1 MASNNKSISVA
12 EILCT
17 LAFIAASF
25 LMVLGWNYE
34 GESLPMSVI
43 LTLVV
48 DVLLLVL
55 LCGAVKLKK
64 SKPFHKTLWR
74 VLEWMLIVLYVCLA
88 LVAMLPVLSK
98 FVYTE
103 WTGSQ
108 TIATALEEDHERV
121 NTLFNDFKAAC
132 DQKLNTTKRG
142 LVNLQNAGY
151 AGKHNLA
158 TSEVRNFIK
167 EHLNGGG
174 DEHLDNSNIRA
185 YYEGETAAIASLRET
200 VRYFSSYDSYKE
212 AAFFERPTR
221 ARELQVAYDSVTS
234 QLQTFAAQHPYPSIT
249 RSNEMYKH
257 PNPSIPR
264 SDEMFKHPNPSVKR
278 SNEMYKHPQPSVKR
292 SAEMYQYRFEA
303 PEVQLE
309 ASAFKQALGKAQSFN
324 LAGFFIFLLVNF
336 FILLPYITTMRPQ
349 LIRTLGKSGKDLGG
363 VPLTPED

>member
-221 ARELQVAYDSVTS
+221 ARELQAAYDSVTS

-249 RSNEMYKH
+249 RSAERYKH
-257 PNPSIPR
+257 PY
-264 SDEMFKHPNPSVKR
+264 PSVKR
-278 SNEMYKHPQPSVKR
+278 SD
-292 SAEMYQYRFEA
+292 EMYQYRFEA

-336 FILLPYITTMRPQ
+336 FILLPYIAAMRPQ

>member
-55 LCGAVKLKK
+55 LYGAVKLKK

-121 NTLFNDFKAAC
+121 NTLFNDFKVAC

-151 AGKHNLA
+151 AGNHNLA
-158 TSEVRNFIK
+158 ISEVRNFIK

-249 RSNEMYKH
+249 RSVEMYKH
-257 PNPSIPR
+257 PNPSITR
-264 SDEMFKHPNPSVKR
+264 LVKT
-278 SNEMYKHPQPSVKR
+278 
-292 SAEMYQYRFEA
+292 YQYRFEA

-309 ASAFKQALGKAQSFN
+309 ASAFKQALGNAQSFN

-336 FILLPYITTMRPQ
+336 FILLPYIAAMRPQ

>member
-108 TIATALEEDHERV
+108 TVATALEEDHERV

-249 RSNEMYKH
+249 RSAEMYKH
-257 PNPSIPR
+257 PY
-264 SDEMFKHPNPSVKR
+264 PSVKR
-278 SNEMYKHPQPSVKR
+278 SD
-292 SAEMYQYRFEA
+292 EMYQYRFEA

>member
-108 TIATALEEDHERV
+108 TVATALEEDHERV
-121 NTLFNDFKAAC
+121 NTLFNEFKAAC

-174 DEHLDNSNIRA
+174 DEHLDKSNIRA

-249 RSNEMYKH
+249 RSAEMYQH
-257 PNPSIPR
+257 PNPSITR
-264 SDEMFKHPNPSVKR
+264 SVKT
-278 SNEMYKHPQPSVKR
+278 
-292 SAEMYQYRFEA
+292 YQYRFEA

-324 LAGFFIFLLVNF
+324 LAGFLIFLLVNF
-336 FILLPYITTMRPQ
+336 FILLPYIAAMRPQ

-363 VPLTPED
+363 VPLILDD

>member
-55 LCGAVKLKK
+55 LYGAVKLKK

-108 TIATALEEDHERV
+108 TVATALEEDHERV

-234 QLQTFAAQHPYPSIT
+234 QLQTFAAQHPNPSIT
-249 RSNEMYKH
+249 RS
-257 PNPSIPR
+257 
-264 SDEMFKHPNPSVKR
+264 V
-278 SNEMYKHPQPSVKR
+278 
-292 SAEMYQYRFEA
+292 AMYQYRFEA

-324 LAGFFIFLLVNF
+324 LAGFLIFLLVNF
-336 FILLPYITTMRPQ
+336 FILLPYIAAMRPQ

>member
-34 GESLPMSVI
+34 GESLPMSII

-55 LCGAVKLKK
+55 LYGAVKLKK

-249 RSNEMYKH
+249 RSAERYKH
-257 PNPSIPR
+257 PY
-264 SDEMFKHPNPSVKR
+264 PSVKR
-278 SNEMYKHPQPSVKR
+278 SD
-292 SAEMYQYRFEA
+292 EMYQYRFEA

-336 FILLPYITTMRPQ
+336 FILLHYITTMRPQ

>member
-108 TIATALEEDHERV
+108 TVATALEEDHERV

-151 AGKHNLA
+151 AGNHNLA
-158 TSEVRNFIK
+158 ISEVRNFIK

-249 RSNEMYKH
+249 RSAEMYKH
-257 PNPSIPR
+257 PNPSITR
-264 SDEMFKHPNPSVKR
+264 SVK
-278 SNEMYKHPQPSVKR
+278 
-292 SAEMYQYRFEA
+292 MYQYRFEA

-336 FILLPYITTMRPQ
+336 FILLPYIAAMRPQ

>member
-174 DEHLDNSNIRA
+174 DEHLDKSNIRA

-249 RSNEMYKH
+249 RSAEMYKH
-257 PNPSIPR
+257 PNPSIT
-264 SDEMFKHPNPSVKR
+264 KSVK
-278 SNEMYKHPQPSVKR
+278 
-292 SAEMYQYRFEA
+292 MYQYRFEA

-336 FILLPYITTMRPQ
+336 FILLPYIAAMRPQ

>member
-108 TIATALEEDHERV
+108 TVATALEEDHERV

-185 YYEGETAAIASLRET
+185 YDEGETAAIASLRET

-249 RSNEMYKH
+249 RSAEMYKH
-257 PNPSIPR
+257 PNPSIT
-264 SDEMFKHPNPSVKR
+264 KSVK
-278 SNEMYKHPQPSVKR
+278 
-292 SAEMYQYRFEA
+292 MYQYRFEA

-336 FILLPYITTMRPQ
+336 FILLPYIAAMRPQ

>member
-132 DQKLNTTKRG
+132 EQKLNTTKRG

-174 DEHLDNSNIRA
+174 DEHLDESNIRA
-185 YYEGETAAIASLRET
+185 YDEGETAAIASLRET

-249 RSNEMYKH
+249 RSAEMYQH
-257 PNPSIPR
+257 PNSSIT
-264 SDEMFKHPNPSVKR
+264 KSVK
-278 SNEMYKHPQPSVKR
+278 
-292 SAEMYQYRFEA
+292 MYQYRFET

-309 ASAFKQALGKAQSFN
+309 ASAFKQALGNAQSFN

-336 FILLPYITTMRPQ
+336 FILLPYIAAMRPQ

>member
-108 TIATALEEDHERV
+108 TVATALEEDHERV
-121 NTLFNDFKAAC
+121 NTLFNEFKAAC
-132 DQKLNTTKRG
+132 DQKLNTTKSG

-158 TSEVRNFIK
+158 TSVVRNFIK

-249 RSNEMYKH
+249 RS
-257 PNPSIPR
+257 
-264 SDEMFKHPNPSVKR
+264 
-278 SNEMYKHPQPSVKR
+278 
-292 SAEMYQYRFEA
+292 AEMYQYRFEA

-336 FILLPYITTMRPQ
+336 FILLPYIAAMRPQ

>member
-55 LCGAVKLKK
+55 LYGAVKLKK

-108 TIATALEEDHERV
+108 TVATALEEDHERV

-249 RSNEMYKH
+249 RSAEMYKH
-257 PNPSIPR
+257 PNPSITR
-264 SDEMFKHPNPSVKR
+264 SVK
-278 SNEMYKHPQPSVKR
+278 
-292 SAEMYQYRFEA
+292 MYQYRFEA

-309 ASAFKQALGKAQSFN
+309 ASAFKQALGNAQSFN

-336 FILLPYITTMRPQ
+336 FILLPYIAAMRPQ

>member
-108 TIATALEEDHERV
+108 TVATALEEDHERV

-221 ARELQVAYDSVTS
+221 ARELQAAYDSVTS

-249 RSNEMYKH
+249 RSAEMYKH
-257 PNPSIPR
+257 PNPSITR
-264 SDEMFKHPNPSVKR
+264 SV
-278 SNEMYKHPQPSVKR
+278 
-292 SAEMYQYRFEA
+292 EMYQYRFEA

-309 ASAFKQALGKAQSFN
+309 ASAFKQALGNAQSFN

-336 FILLPYITTMRPQ
+336 FILLPYIAAMRPQ

>member
-64 SKPFHKTLWR
+64 SKPFHKTIWR

-108 TIATALEEDHERV
+108 TVATALEEDHERV

-249 RSNEMYKH
+249 RSAEMYKH
-257 PNPSIPR
+257 PNPSITR
-264 SDEMFKHPNPSVKR
+264 SVK
-278 SNEMYKHPQPSVKR
+278 
-292 SAEMYQYRFEA
+292 MYQYRFEA

-309 ASAFKQALGKAQSFN
+309 ASAFKQALGNAQSFN

-336 FILLPYITTMRPQ
+336 FILLPYIAAMRPQ

>member
-174 DEHLDNSNIRA
+174 DEHLDKSNIRA

-249 RSNEMYKH
+249 RSVEMYKH
-257 PNPSIPR
+257 
-264 SDEMFKHPNPSVKR
+264 
-278 SNEMYKHPQPSVKR
+278 
-292 SAEMYQYRFEA
+292 RFEA

-336 FILLPYITTMRPQ
+336 FILLPYIAAMRPQ

>member
-108 TIATALEEDHERV
+108 TVATALEEDHERV

-174 DEHLDNSNIRA
+174 DEHLDKSNIRA

-221 ARELQVAYDSVTS
+221 ARELQAAYDSVTS

-249 RSNEMYKH
+249 RSDEMYKH
-257 PNPSIPR
+257 PY
-264 SDEMFKHPNPSVKR
+264 PSVKR
-278 SNEMYKHPQPSVKR
+278 SD
-292 SAEMYQYRFEA
+292 EMYQYRFEA

-309 ASAFKQALGKAQSFN
+309 ASAFKQALGNAQSFN

-336 FILLPYITTMRPQ
+336 FILLPYIAAMRPQ

>member
-1 MASNNKSISVA
+1 
-12 EILCT
+12 
-17 LAFIAASF
+17 
-25 LMVLGWNYE
+25 
-34 GESLPMSVI
+34 MSVI

-108 TIATALEEDHERV
+108 TVATALEEDHERV

-249 RSNEMYKH
+249 RSAEMYKH
-257 PNPSIPR
+257 PY
-264 SDEMFKHPNPSVKR
+264 PSVKR
-278 SNEMYKHPQPSVKR
+278 SD
-292 SAEMYQYRFEA
+292 EMYQYRFEA

-309 ASAFKQALGKAQSFN
+309 ASAFKQALGNAQSFN

-336 FILLPYITTMRPQ
+336 FILLPYIAAMRPQ

-363 VPLTPED
+363 VPLVLDN

>member
-108 TIATALEEDHERV
+108 TVATALEEP
-121 NTLFNDFKAAC
+121 
-132 DQKLNTTKRG
+132 
-142 LVNLQNAGY
+142 
-151 AGKHNLA
+151 
-158 TSEVRNFIK
+158 
-167 EHLNGGG
+167 
-174 DEHLDNSNIRA
+174 
-185 YYEGETAAIASLRET
+185 
-200 VRYFSSYDSYKE
+200 FSPP
-212 AAFFERPTR
+212 A
-221 ARELQVAYDSVTS
+221 
-234 QLQTFAAQHPYPSIT
+234 
-249 RSNEMYKH
+249 
-257 PNPSIPR
+257 
-264 SDEMFKHPNPSVKR
+264 
-278 SNEMYKHPQPSVKR
+278 
-292 SAEMYQYRFEA
+292 
-303 PEVQLE
+303 
-309 ASAFKQALGKAQSFN
+309 
-324 LAGFFIFLLVNF
+324 
-336 FILLPYITTMRPQ
+336 
-349 LIRTLGKSGKDLGG
+349 
-363 VPLTPED
+363 

>member
-108 TIATALEEDHERV
+108 TVATALEEDHERV

-132 DQKLNTTKRG
+132 EQKLNTTKRG

-158 TSEVRNFIK
+158 NSVVRNFIK

-249 RSNEMYKH
+249 RSAEMYKH
-257 PNPSIPR
+257 PNPSITR
-264 SDEMFKHPNPSVKR
+264 SVK
-278 SNEMYKHPQPSVKR
+278 
-292 SAEMYQYRFEA
+292 MYQYRFEA

-309 ASAFKQALGKAQSFN
+309 ASAFKQALGNAQSFN

-336 FILLPYITTMRPQ
+336 FILLPYIAAMRPQ

>member
-108 TIATALEEDHERV
+108 TVATALEEDHERV

-185 YYEGETAAIASLRET
+185 YYEGETTAIASLRET

-249 RSNEMYKH
+249 RSAEMYKH
-257 PNPSIPR
+257 PNPSITR
-264 SDEMFKHPNPSVKR
+264 SVK
-278 SNEMYKHPQPSVKR
+278 
-292 SAEMYQYRFEA
+292 MYQYRFEA

-309 ASAFKQALGKAQSFN
+309 ASAFKQALGNAQSFN

-336 FILLPYITTMRPQ
+336 FILLPYIAAMRPQ

>member
-48 DVLLLVL
+48 DVLLFVL

-249 RSNEMYKH
+249 RSAEMYKH
-257 PNPSIPR
+257 PNPSIT
-264 SDEMFKHPNPSVKR
+264 KSVK
-278 SNEMYKHPQPSVKR
+278 
-292 SAEMYQYRFEA
+292 MYQYRFEA

-309 ASAFKQALGKAQSFN
+309 ASAFKQALGNAQSFN

-336 FILLPYITTMRPQ
+336 FILLPYIAAMRPQ

>member
-185 YYEGETAAIASLRET
+185 YDEGETAAIASLRET

-249 RSNEMYKH
+249 RSAEMYKH
-257 PNPSIPR
+257 PNPSIT
-264 SDEMFKHPNPSVKR
+264 KSVK
-278 SNEMYKHPQPSVKR
+278 
-292 SAEMYQYRFEA
+292 MYQYRFEA

-336 FILLPYITTMRPQ
+336 FILLPYIAAMRPQ

>member
-34 GESLPMSVI
+34 GESLPMSII

-55 LCGAVKLKK
+55 LYGAVKLKK

-108 TIATALEEDHERV
+108 TVATALEEDHERV

-142 LVNLQNAGY
+142 LENLQNAGY

-174 DEHLDNSNIRA
+174 DEHLDKSNIRA

-221 ARELQVAYDSVTS
+221 ARELQAAYDSVTS

-249 RSNEMYKH
+249 
-257 PNPSIPR
+257 
-264 SDEMFKHPNPSVKR
+264 
-278 SNEMYKHPQPSVKR
+278 R

-336 FILLPYITTMRPQ
+336 FILLPYIATMRPQ

>member
-174 DEHLDNSNIRA
+174 DEHLDKSNIRA

-212 AAFFERPTR
+212 AVLFERPTR
-221 ARELQVAYDSVTS
+221 ARELQAAYDSVTS

-249 RSNEMYKH
+249 RSAEMYKH
-257 PNPSIPR
+257 PNSSIT
-264 SDEMFKHPNPSVKR
+264 KSVK
-278 SNEMYKHPQPSVKR
+278 
-292 SAEMYQYRFEA
+292 MYQYRFEA

-336 FILLPYITTMRPQ
+336 FILLPYIAAMRPQ

>member
-108 TIATALEEDHERV
+108 TVATALEEDHERV

-174 DEHLDNSNIRA
+174 DEHLDKSNIRA

-212 AAFFERPTR
+212 SAFFERPTR

-249 RSNEMYKH
+249 RSAEMYKH
-257 PNPSIPR
+257 PNPSITR
-264 SDEMFKHPNPSVKR
+264 SV
-278 SNEMYKHPQPSVKR
+278 
-292 SAEMYQYRFEA
+292 AMYQYRFEA

-336 FILLPYITTMRPQ
+336 FILLPYIAAMRPQ

>member
-108 TIATALEEDHERV
+108 TVATALEEDHERV

-151 AGKHNLA
+151 AGNHNLA

-221 ARELQVAYDSVTS
+221 ARELQVASDSVTS
-234 QLQTFAAQHPYPSIT
+234 LLQTFAAQHPYPSIT
-249 RSNEMYKH
+249 RSVEMYKH
-257 PNPSIPR
+257 PNPSIT
-264 SDEMFKHPNPSVKR
+264 KSVK
-278 SNEMYKHPQPSVKR
+278 
-292 SAEMYQYRFEA
+292 MYQYRFEA

-309 ASAFKQALGKAQSFN
+309 ASAFKQAIGKAQSFN

-336 FILLPYITTMRPQ
+336 FILLPYIAAMRPQ

>member
-108 TIATALEEDHERV
+108 TVATALEEDHERV

-249 RSNEMYKH
+249 RSAEMYKH
-257 PNPSIPR
+257 PNPSITR
-264 SDEMFKHPNPSVKR
+264 SVK
-278 SNEMYKHPQPSVKR
+278 
-292 SAEMYQYRFEA
+292 MYQYRFEA

-309 ASAFKQALGKAQSFN
+309 ASAFKQALGNAQSFN

-336 FILLPYITTMRPQ
+336 FILLPYIAAMRPQ

-363 VPLTPED
+363 VPLVLDN

>member
-221 ARELQVAYDSVTS
+221 ARELQAAYDSVTS

-249 RSNEMYKH
+249 RSAEKYKH
-257 PNPSIPR
+257 PNPSIT
-264 SDEMFKHPNPSVKR
+264 
-278 SNEMYKHPQPSVKR
+278 R

-309 ASAFKQALGKAQSFN
+309 ASAFKQALGNAQSFN

-336 FILLPYITTMRPQ
+336 FILLPYIAAMRPQ

>member
-221 ARELQVAYDSVTS
+221 ARELQAAYDSVTS

-249 RSNEMYKH
+249 RSAEMYKH
-257 PNPSIPR
+257 PNPSITR
-264 SDEMFKHPNPSVKR
+264 SV
-278 SNEMYKHPQPSVKR
+278 
-292 SAEMYQYRFEA
+292 AMYQYRFEA

-336 FILLPYITTMRPQ
+336 FILLPYIAAMRPQ

>member
-108 TIATALEEDHERV
+108 TVATALEEDHERV

-249 RSNEMYKH
+249 RSAEMYKH
-257 PNPSIPR
+257 PNPSIT
-264 SDEMFKHPNPSVKR
+264 KSVK
-278 SNEMYKHPQPSVKR
+278 
-292 SAEMYQYRFEA
+292 MYQYRFEA

-309 ASAFKQALGKAQSFN
+309 ASAFKQALGNAQSFN

-336 FILLPYITTMRPQ
+336 FILLPYIAAMRPQ

>member
-108 TIATALEEDHERV
+108 TVATALEEDHERV

-174 DEHLDNSNIRA
+174 DEHLDKSNIRA

-249 RSNEMYKH
+249 RSVEMYKH
-257 PNPSIPR
+257 PNPSITR
-264 SDEMFKHPNPSVKR
+264 SVK
-278 SNEMYKHPQPSVKR
+278 
-292 SAEMYQYRFEA
+292 MYQYRFEA

-336 FILLPYITTMRPQ
+336 FILLPYIAAMRPQ

>member
-185 YYEGETAAIASLRET
+185 YDEGETAAIASLRET

-249 RSNEMYKH
+249 RSAEMYKH
-257 PNPSIPR
+257 PNPSITR
-264 SDEMFKHPNPSVKR
+264 SVK
-278 SNEMYKHPQPSVKR
+278 
-292 SAEMYQYRFEA
+292 MYQYRFEA

-336 FILLPYITTMRPQ
+336 FILLPYIAAMRPQ

>member
-108 TIATALEEDHERV
+108 TVATALEEDHERV

-142 LVNLQNAGY
+142 LENLQNAGY

-174 DEHLDNSNIRA
+174 DEHLDKSNIRA

-221 ARELQVAYDSVTS
+221 ARELQAAYDSVTS

-249 RSNEMYKH
+249 RSDEMYKH
-257 PNPSIPR
+257 PY
-264 SDEMFKHPNPSVKR
+264 PSVKR
-278 SNEMYKHPQPSVKR
+278 SD
-292 SAEMYQYRFEA
+292 EMYQYRFEA

-309 ASAFKQALGKAQSFN
+309 ASAFKQALGNAQSFN

-336 FILLPYITTMRPQ
+336 FILLPYIAAMRPQ

-363 VPLTPED
+363 VPLVLDN

>member
-108 TIATALEEDHERV
+108 TVATALEEDHERV

-249 RSNEMYKH
+249 RSAEMYKH
-257 PNPSIPR
+257 PNPSITR
-264 SDEMFKHPNPSVKR
+264 SV
-278 SNEMYKHPQPSVKR
+278 
-292 SAEMYQYRFEA
+292 EMYQYRFEA

-309 ASAFKQALGKAQSFN
+309 ASAFKQALGNAQSFN

-336 FILLPYITTMRPQ
+336 FILLPYIAAMRPQ

>member
-98 FVYTE
+98 LVYTE

-108 TIATALEEDHERV
+108 TVATALEEDHERV

-151 AGKHNLA
+151 AGNHNLA
-158 TSEVRNFIK
+158 ISEVRNFIK

-249 RSNEMYKH
+249 RSAEMYKH
-257 PNPSIPR
+257 PNPSITR
-264 SDEMFKHPNPSVKR
+264 LVKT
-278 SNEMYKHPQPSVKR
+278 
-292 SAEMYQYRFEA
+292 YQYRFEA

-309 ASAFKQALGKAQSFN
+309 ASAFKQALGNAQSFN

-336 FILLPYITTMRPQ
+336 FILLPYIAAMRPQ

>member
-55 LCGAVKLKK
+55 LYGAVKLKK

-108 TIATALEEDHERV
+108 TVATALEEDHERV

-249 RSNEMYKH
+249 RSAEMYKH
-257 PNPSIPR
+257 PNPSIT
-264 SDEMFKHPNPSVKR
+264 KSVK
-278 SNEMYKHPQPSVKR
+278 
-292 SAEMYQYRFEA
+292 MYQYRFEA

-309 ASAFKQALGKAQSFN
+309 ASAFKQAIGKAQSFN

-336 FILLPYITTMRPQ
+336 FILLPYIAAMRPQ

>member
-108 TIATALEEDHERV
+108 TVATALEEDHERV

-174 DEHLDNSNIRA
+174 DFHLDNSNIRA

-234 QLQTFAAQHPYPSIT
+234 QFQTFAAQHPYPSIT
-249 RSNEMYKH
+249 RSVEMYKH
-257 PNPSIPR
+257 PNPSITR
-264 SDEMFKHPNPSVKR
+264 SVK
-278 SNEMYKHPQPSVKR
+278 
-292 SAEMYQYRFEA
+292 MYQYRFEA

-309 ASAFKQALGKAQSFN
+309 ASAFKQALGNAQSFN

-336 FILLPYITTMRPQ
+336 FILLPYIAAMRPQ

>member
-108 TIATALEEDHERV
+108 TVATALEEDHERV

-185 YYEGETAAIASLRET
+185 YYEGETTAIASLRET

-249 RSNEMYKH
+249 RSAEKYKH
-257 PNPSIPR
+257 PNPSITR
-264 SDEMFKHPNPSVKR
+264 SVKT
-278 SNEMYKHPQPSVKR
+278 
-292 SAEMYQYRFEA
+292 YQYRFEA

-309 ASAFKQALGKAQSFN
+309 ASAFKQALGNAQSFN

-336 FILLPYITTMRPQ
+336 FILLPYIAAMRPQ

>member
-121 NTLFNDFKAAC
+121 NTLFNEFKAAC

-174 DEHLDNSNIRA
+174 DEHLDKSNIRA

-249 RSNEMYKH
+249 RSVEMYKH
-257 PNPSIPR
+257 PNPSIT
-264 SDEMFKHPNPSVKR
+264 KSVK
-278 SNEMYKHPQPSVKR
+278 
-292 SAEMYQYRFEA
+292 MYQYRFEA

-309 ASAFKQALGKAQSFN
+309 ASAFKQALGNAQSFN

-336 FILLPYITTMRPQ
+336 FILLPYIAAMRPQ